1 MSRLNNSVIIKG
13 NKYGIVVVMDKELP
27 FEELKECLREK
38 FSSASKFFDN
48 ANMAITFEGR
58 KLSVAE
64 EREILDLIAQES
76 DINIV
81 CVMDNDVQRQEEM
94 HKAVEAKLD
103 ELAGVS
109 GHFYKGTLR
118 SGQVLESESSLIILG
133 DVNPGG
139 KVVAKGNIIILGAL
153 KGSVYAGAGGNDDAF
168 VVALDMIPMQI
179 RINEVIARCQDNSGK
194 PKKIGKG
201 PQIAFVEDGNIYI
214 ENLDKS
220 IISDIRI

>member
-1 MSRLNNSVIIKG
+1 MNNSVIIKG
-13 NKYGIVVVMDKELP
+13 NKYGIVVVMDKDIP
-27 FEELKECLREK
+27 FDELKTCLKEK

-58 KLSVAE
+58 ELSADE
-64 EREILDLIAQES
+64 EKEILELIASES

-81 CVMDNDVQRQEEM
+81 CVMDNDIKRQEEM
-94 HKAVEAKLD
+94 HRAVEAKLD
-103 ELAGVS
+103 EFAGAS

-194 PKKIGKG
+194 PKRIGKG
-201 PQIAFVEDGNIYI
+201 PQIAFVEEGNIYI
-214 ENLDKS
+214 ENLDKN
-220 IISDIRI
+220 ILSDIKL